1 MWKAAGLGA
10 SGGGG
15 GGGVVDA
22 IPIIAKNALSSI
34 LFYFAGR
41 INGLVK
47 RWALSLAGTFIKKQ
61 KNVAK
66 KI

>member
-1 MWKAAGLGA
+1 V
-10 SGGGG
+10 GGG

-22 IPIIAKNALSSI
+22 IPTIAKKILYSI
-34 LFYFAGR
+34 HFYFAGR

-47 RWALSLAGTFIKKQ
+47 RWALSPAGTFINKQ
-61 KNVAK
+61 KTIAK